1 MGWTAAAAIGEGLAA
16 IGAGAATA
24 AGAIGI
30 TGAAAEIVGD
40 VAMGAVVGAVVGG
53 VKSAVTGGNIM
64 QGIESGGLIG
74 GVTAGI
80 GGGVSAASAAIG
92 GTAGATGSAT
102 LTAEGLDSSTAST
115 LQNTIDAPVNLG
127 SVTDTGIS
135 NPATTTIGG
144 SDFTSASTDAAN
156 SGNSGLIANLNSPIG
171 TDTTSPM
178 ATSGGAVNSP
188 NSGGSS
194 SAGGINLGQS
204 MGSAAVQ
211 GAFGLVTGLAKGVA
225 AADATQT
232 QNKWNAAQKVVTP
245 TGVAPAQANI
255 QGKNYVDTA
264 QLDATAANPELM
276 GSVYKNLNTAPTTSP
291 TGTIASPGAAS

>member
-1 MGWTAAAAIGEGLAA
+1 MGWTACAAIGGAVADVAGSAAVVGA
-16 IGAGAATA
+16 IGSTA
-24 AGAIGI
+24 AGIAEVAID
-30 TGAAAEIVGD
+30 GAI
-40 VAMGAVVGAVVGG
+40 VGAVVGG
-53 VKSAVTGGNIM
+53 VKSAITGGNIL

-80 GGGVSAASAAIG
+80 GGGVSAALGGAGGAVA
-92 GTAGATGSAT
+92 GTAGAAADTTTADTLSST
-102 LTAEGLDSSTAST
+102 LT
-115 LQNTIDAPVNLG
+115 NPVNLG

-135 NPATTTIGG
+135 NPASLTVGG
-144 SDFTSASTDAAN
+144 SDFTSASANAAN
-156 SGNSGLIANLNSPIG
+156 SGNYGLSADMNTPIG
-171 TDTTSPM
+171 TVSDSPA

-194 SAGGINLGQS
+194 NSGGINLGQS
-204 MGSAAVQ
+204 ATSAAVQ

-264 QLDATAANPELM
+264 QLNATAANPELM
-276 GSVYKNLNTAPTTSP
+276 GTVYKNLNTAPTTSP
-291 TGTIASPGAAS
+291 TGIIASPGVAS